1 VAEVAPAGRRRRAE
15 IGLVALAGA
24 VAGCLCWLAYR
35 LPPPSTSDFEPVW
48 TAARAL
54 AAGQDPYAVVPATGT
69 RYPLYYPLTA
79 VVVGLPSAVLSFEWA
94 RVGWAAVSGAIFTA
108 AALRH
113 GRGLAP
119 ALLSACFLNALIQG
133 QWSPL
138 LTAAVV
144 LPGLTWIW
152 AAKPSIGA
160 ALFIGFPSR
169 RALIGGLIL
178 VALSLAVSPSWP
190 LQWVEA
196 LRQSNHVAP
205 VARPGGLLLLLA
217 LLRWRD
223 PTGRLLA
230 ALACV
235 PQTIGLYE
243 ALPLF
248 LIPRSRWEG
257 YLLAALSY
265 VAAFGQAVFAPR
277 SAVSSWEAMNAA
289 QWPFTFSCLYLPALA
304 LVLLPAHRPS
314 PQGQGAGAE
323 PGQGT

>member
-1 VAEVAPAGRRRRAE
+1 
-15 IGLVALAGA
+15 
-24 VAGCLCWLAYR
+24 
-35 LPPPSTSDFEPVW
+35 VW

-54 AAGQDPYAVVPATGT
+54 ASGQDPYAIVPTTGT
-69 RYPLYYPLTA
+69 RYPLYYPLPA
-79 VVVGLPSAVLSFEWA
+79 VLVGLPFAALSFEWA
-94 RVGWAAVSGAIFTA
+94 RVAWAAVSGAIFTA

-113 GRGLAP
+113 GRGLAA
-119 ALLSACFLNALIQG
+119 ALLSACFLNALVQG

-160 ALFIGFPSR
+160 ALFVGFPSR
-169 RALIGGLIL
+169 RALLGGLIL
-178 VALSLAVSPSWP
+178 VVLSLAASPDWP
-190 LQWVEA
+190 LRWVDA

-205 VARPGGLLLLLA
+205 IARPGGFLLLLA
-217 LLRWRD
+217 LLRWRE
-223 PTGRLLA
+223 PSGRLLA

-248 LIPRSRWEG
+248 LIPRSRWQG
-257 YLLAALSY
+257 YGLAALSY

-277 SAVSSWEAMNAA
+277 SAASSWESMNAA
-289 QWPFTFSCLYLPALA
+289 QWPFTFCCLYLPALA
-304 LVLLPAHRPS
+304 LVLLPERGKTSLGSVATPETT
-314 PQGQGAGAE
+314 QGM
-323 PGQGT
+323 